1 MSHRVLEIITPQDKA
16 AQVESALAE
25 FSFLFVWCL
34 SRTEETVVWR
44 ALTDAET
51 VEPVLDRLE
60 NRFGHVSGFRVI
72 LQSVEAVVPAPAEP
86 EKEPGDAPAP
96 KVARISR
103 PELYEDIAGESALTW
118 RFVVMVLL
126 AAIVVT
132 VGLVRDSSVIVLAAM
147 VIAPLLGPN
156 MALALGTTLGD
167 TGMIRRSAR
176 AAGIGFA
183 LAFVLAVVY
192 GFVASPPLE
201 SAEIVARTGFGGGD
215 LVLALAAGVAGTL
228 AYTTG
233 ASSSL
238 IGVMVAVALLPPTV
252 VAGFMVGRGAW
263 SQATAAV
270 LLLVSNV
277 LCVHLA
283 AVGTFVAQGVKPS
296 KWWEAEKAK
305 RASRHSLIISIG
317 LVLGLIG
324 LLIVRG
330 VVLDGQGWAGEVLP

>member
-1 MSHRVLEIITPQDKA
+1 MSHRVLEIIAPQEKA
-16 AQVESALAE
+16 AQVESSLGE

-34 SRTEETVVWR
+34 GRNEEVVVWR

-60 NRFGHVSGFRVI
+60 NRFGHVAGFRAL

-86 EKEPGDAPAP
+86 EPEPGDAPPA

-103 PELYEDIAGESALTW
+103 PELYEGIAGESTLSW

-167 TGMIRRSAR
+167 TAMTRRSAR

-183 LAFVLAVVY
+183 AAFVPAVLY
-192 GFVASPPLE
+192 GLIGQPPLD
-201 SAEIVARTGFGGGD
+201 SAEIVARTGFDGGD
-215 LVLALAAGVAGTL
+215 LILALAAGVAGTL
-228 AYTTG
+228 AFTTG

-263 SQATAAV
+263 PEAMAAV
-270 LLLVSNV
+270 LLLASNV

-283 AVGTFVAQGVKPS
+283 AVGTFLAQGVKPS
-296 KWWEAEKAK
+296 RWWEAEKAK
-305 RASRHSLIISIG
+305 RASRYSLTISTG
-317 LVLGLIG
+317 LFVGLIA
-324 LLIVRG
+324 LLIVRAY
-330 VVLDGQGWAGEVLP
+330 VLEG